1 MSSLRSY
8 LLLVGL
14 ALSAVTLT
22 ACGGDDTGGG
32 GGVDDC
38 TDGRDNDNDTLVD
51 DADPGCR
58 NGNAEAD
65 DGPSD
70 VCRNGLDD
78 DGDRLADF
86 PADPGC
92 ASADDADESND
103 EIAQCQDGRDND
115 GDGKADYP
123 EEPGCALPQDTDEAD
138 DCPSGPGC
146 PSCSNGMDDDADGL
160 TDFPA
165 DSGCASA
172 AEGSEFMT
180 NPNACGAGVMVNPL
194 VGTQVTGML
203 TMGGMSDLASATC
216 GGVGDEVAYEFALA
230 APKFLRATTTGGG
243 SAIDTVLYLRS
254 DCMMSAT
261 ELACNDDD
269 GTSMGSTIERLLEPG
284 VYYIIVDAKNGMV
297 GGQFQL
303 NVELLGGDGSA
314 CMDSTECGPGLACRP
329 PVGGGAMICRDPVC
343 GDGADD
349 DADGKID
356 YPNDPGCGSPTDD
369 DEMDNCPAGAD
380 CPACGD
386 GRDNDMDGM
395 IDYPAD
401 PDCSSA
407 SQPVEACGIEDDA
420 IGVIVGSVTAGT
432 LVGATDDFD
441 LSCDGSD
448 ALDKVHFLTVPT
460 MASLVLASDAMGVDT
475 ALALLPSSC
484 TGTALACEDD
494 GFSAGTINLTNV
506 TAGTYAVVFT
516 DYGAPPGATTY
527 TITTSGVIAAG
538 GRCDGA
544 LAASGAIDCAAG
556 YACVTGV
563 CTGTAQC
570 NNGVD
575 DDGDGDVGYPTDPG
589 CDSPEDMTEA
599 DTCPGVGCPVC
610 SDGMDNDMDGQ
621 TDYPADV
628 SCGAAS
634 GQTESC
640 SATEGVTAI
649 TGPATTGTLVG
660 ATDDVDPTCASSS
673 GSGPDRMYQ
682 LDVPA
687 LKELRVEVDFPSGS
701 FDTVHAIYG
710 ASCGGAPVACSDAPL
725 LTQTNVAAGRY
736 YIDVDTWSASTTPG
750 AFSLDVTGKIA
761 AGGLCEHPLV
771 TAGVLACEDNYA
783 CKGTA
788 GARTCQ
794 LAACADNLDQ
804 DGDGEV
810 GYPEDPGCDNR
821 SDDTEVD
828 TCPSGAGCP
837 VCSNNLDD
845 DGDGRIDW
853 PSDLQCVAAS
863 QNSESCVSS
872 EPIVPIVAAAT
883 AGTTV
888 GQVDDVHP
896 SCAFSG
902 NTAPDR
908 TYQLDLPAM
917 ATLRIELDKPSGSWD
932 SVHALFNSTCG
943 VPAVACNDSDIMTIS
958 TPLAA
963 GRYYL
968 TVDGW
973 STATGAYSVDLT
985 GTIASGGRCDGPLA
999 TAGALT
1005 CVAGTTCTA
1014 GTCQ

>member
-407 SQPVEACGIEDDA
+407 SQPVEACGIEDDP
-420 IGVIVGSVTAGT
+420 IGVITAATTTGT
-432 LVGATDDFD
+432 VVGATDDLD
-441 LSCDGSD
+441 LTCDATGS
-448 ALDKVHFLTVPT
+448 LDLVFFLTVPQ
-460 MASLVLASDAMGVDT
+460 MATLTLDT
-475 ALALLPSSC
+475 EGSVTDTVLALLPASC
-484 TGTALACEDD
+484 TGASIACDDD
-494 GFSAGTINLTNV
+494 GGMGAGDSLISRTNQA
-506 TAGTYAVVFT
+506 AGTYALVIGNFSSSF
-516 DYGAPPGATTY
+516 APGPFEIHVAG
-527 TITTSGVIAAG
+527 TIASG

-544 LAASGAIDCAAG
+544 LAAAGVISCGAG
-556 YACVTGV
+556 YACVAGV

-640 SATEGVTAI
+640 TATEGVTAI

-725 LTQTNVAAGRY
+725 LTQTNVPAGRY
-736 YIDVDTWSASTTPG
+736 YIDVDTWNATTTPG

-761 AGGLCEHPLV
+761 AGGMCEHPLV

-783 CKGTA
+783 CKGTV

-872 EPIVPIVAAAT
+872 EPIVPIVA
-883 AGTTV
+883 
-888 GQVDDVHP
+888 
-896 SCAFSG
+896 
-902 NTAPDR
+902 
-908 TYQLDLPAM
+908 
-917 ATLRIELDKPSGSWD
+917 LRRRHRRHHRGS
-932 SVHALFNSTCG
+932 V
-943 VPAVACNDSDIMTIS
+943 
-958 TPLAA
+958 
-963 GRYYL
+963 R
-968 TVDGW
+968 
-973 STATGAYSVDLT
+973 
-985 GTIASGGRCDGPLA
+985 
-999 TAGALT
+999 
-1005 CVAGTTCTA
+1005 
-1014 GTCQ
+1014 